1 MGSSKKHKEKDRGG
15 VEDERRR
22 GERGERRPRGHRSR
36 SRSRDRDRDRERD
49 RTRSRRERRD
59 RGDRGERG
67 EDTSTGGPPPEKRS
81 KRDHEGDEAVTEG
94 GDVPAPKSASGNN
107 SLSIEET
114 NKLRAKLGLKP
125 LETSDAAKQSEEGSS
140 KDNPVLFHPENL
152 ASIKKK
158 AVLKEKL
165 AALKEKRL
173 INQKLGKVRTLAEEE
188 DWLDDAAVWVQRSR
202 KLQQEKD
209 MAQKRAKVLEE
220 MDAEFGIS
228 SLVEEEMG
236 AKKEPSYTSKDLTG
250 LSVEH
255 DIETFQEGQTVILT
269 LKDKAILDEEDGD
282 VLVNVNMVDKEKAD
296 KNVELKKKK
305 PVYQPYAE
313 DESVDD
319 LAIMRQRAVLSKYDE
334 EIDGEKRKSFQL
346 EHGGTAD
353 GSWERELQSVRDTL
367 RSQAQRLETAVP
379 QIANEF
385 YSPQEM
391 VMFRKTKRRV
401 KKIRRRE
408 KTLRADQLAPLPGKT
423 SGGAAASDLGSRRR
437 PGTLPLHS
445 AEGEGE
451 QAEGEE
457 VRGDGR
463 GGGEERQEE
472 EEGHDAD
479 TTVQDMQM
487 SDDEE
492 ELVTPASPVVVVEED
507 EAEQELQRQLD
518 KQRRLRQKRDLRDA
532 AIRVATVVRSMQSGE
547 RRGENDGGEDEEE
560 EDEER
565 MVLGERDR
573 HGHIVF
579 NSTSEFCRTL
589 GEIPTYGL
597 SGNRDDRDD
606 LLDFEQSDSEMRA
619 DEEDEEGAG
628 WSAVNLEEE
637 RERVETPTG
646 AGAILEEEPMITGG
660 LASALKLCNTKGYL
674 ETEVSKMARVK
685 NPHKTLPSALYTIE
699 DKNHGSDDKY
709 SRREEY
715 RAYGQEFKDKEHYRP
730 DVRIEYVDETG
741 RKLTPKEAFRQLSH
755 RFHGKGSGRMKTE
768 KRQKKLEE
776 EHMLRKM
783 SSSDTPLGTVALLQ
797 EKQKAQKTPFI
808 ILSGSGKSMNANTIT
823 K

>member
-1 MGSSKKHKEKDRGG
+1 
-15 VEDERRR
+15 
-22 GERGERRPRGHRSR
+22 
-36 SRSRDRDRDRERD
+36 
-49 RTRSRRERRD
+49 
-59 RGDRGERG
+59 
-67 EDTSTGGPPPEKRS
+67 
-81 KRDHEGDEAVTEG
+81 VT
-94 GDVPAPKSASGNN
+94 
-107 SLSIEET
+107 
-114 NKLRAKLGLKP
+114 
-125 LETSDAAKQSEEGSS
+125 
-140 KDNPVLFHPENL
+140 
-152 ASIKKK
+152 
-158 AVLKEKL
+158 
-165 AALKEKRL
+165 
-173 INQKLGKVRTLAEEE
+173 
-188 DWLDDAAVWVQRSR
+188 
-202 KLQQEKD
+202 
-209 MAQKRAKVLEE
+209 
-220 MDAEFGIS
+220 
-228 SLVEEEMG
+228 
-236 AKKEPSYTSKDLTG
+236 
-250 LSVEH
+250 
-255 DIETFQEGQTVILT
+255 
-269 LKDKAILDEEDGD
+269 
-282 VLVNVNMVDKEKAD
+282 
-296 KNVELKKKK
+296 
-305 PVYQPYAE
+305 
-313 DESVDD
+313 
-319 LAIMRQRAVLSKYDE
+319 
-334 EIDGEKRKSFQL
+334 
-346 EHGGTAD
+346 
-353 GSWERELQSVRDTL
+353 
-367 RSQAQRLETAVP
+367 
-379 QIANEF
+379 
-385 YSPQEM
+385 
-391 VMFRKTKRRV
+391 FRKTKRRV

-423 SGGAAASDLGSRRR
+423 SGVAASDLGSRV
-437 PGTLPLHS
+437 
-445 AEGEGE
+445 EGEGE
-451 QAEGEE
+451 QAEGESEE

-463 GGGEERQEE
+463 GGEERQ

-492 ELVTPASPVVVVEED
+492 ELVTPASPVVVEED

-560 EDEER
+560 DDEEG

-637 RERVETPTG
+637 RERVEVAHSPPT
-646 AGAILEEEPMITGG
+646 LHCEEPMITGG

-674 ETEVSKMARVK
+674 ETEIAKMARVK

-699 DKNHGSDDKY
+699 DKNPSDDKY

>member
-1 MGSSKKHKEKDRGG
+1 M
-15 VEDERRR
+15 
-22 GERGERRPRGHRSR
+22 
-36 SRSRDRDRDRERD
+36 
-49 RTRSRRERRD
+49 
-59 RGDRGERG
+59 
-67 EDTSTGGPPPEKRS
+67 
-81 KRDHEGDEAVTEG
+81 A
-94 GDVPAPKSASGNN
+94 PAA
-107 SLSIEET
+107 T
-114 NKLRAKLGLKP
+114 
-125 LETSDAAKQSEEGSS
+125 
-140 KDNPVLFHPENL
+140 HL
-152 ASIKKK
+152 A
-158 AVLKEKL
+158 
-165 AALKEKRL
+165 L
-173 INQKLGKVRTLAEEE
+173 IV
-188 DWLDDAAVWVQRSR
+188 V
-202 KLQQEKD
+202 
-209 MAQKRAKVLEE
+209 
-220 MDAEFGIS
+220 
-228 SLVEEEMG
+228 
-236 AKKEPSYTSKDLTG
+236 EPSYTSKDLTG

-305 PVYQPYAE
+305 PVYQPYEE

-391 VMFRKTKRRV
+391 VTFRKTKRRV

-423 SGGAAASDLGSRRR
+423 SGGGGGLRPRLAVRR
-437 PGTLPLHS
+437 PPR
-445 AEGEGE
+445 AVVEAVV
-451 QAEGEE
+451 Q
-457 VRGDGR
+457 
-463 GGGEERQEE
+463 QQ

-560 EDEER
+560 DDEER

-699 DKNHGSDDKY
+699 DKNDDKY